1 MMRRNWLR
9 MVARSLRP
17 KLSTSSAR
25 FARSSVLLARAAASL
40 RSSAACCLVQ
50 A

>member
-1 MMRRNWLR
+1 MMRWTWLR
-9 MVARSLRP
+9 TVFKSLRP

-25 FARSSVLLARAAASL
+25 FSRSKVEFTRRAAMA
-40 RSSAACCLVQ
+40 RSSAACSFVQ